1 MTADHSPYLERYGY
15 TWIQHPDGL
24 YYGPRWPN
32 EEAQLVLLILGVIRG
47 RELLVVGAVPAED
60 LGRVIGVTV
69 FSLVIGLG
77 LLVWGLVGRVFRR

>member
-1 MTADHSPYLERYGY
+1 MWHWARVVAIAAAIL
-15 TWIQHPDGL
+15 
-24 YYGPRWPN
+24 
-32 EEAQLVLLILGVIRG
+32 LLILGVIRG

-60 LGRVIGVTV
+60 LGRVVGVTV